1 MELKYFF
8 KNTLGGGNKGSA
20 HCYLEE
26 RVIFLFCTIMSSL
39 PVKDKYLLRILA
51 VTCKIFKSEPPAENK
66 WIAIVSNIQETE
78 RITFYSN
85 IMVIHLQ

>member
-1 MELKYFF
+1 
-8 KNTLGGGNKGSA
+8 
-20 HCYLEE
+20 
-26 RVIFLFCTIMSSL
+26 MSSL
-39 PVKDKYLLRILA
+39 PVKDEYLLRILA

-85 IMVIHLQ
+85 IMVINLQ

>member
-1 MELKYFF
+1 
-8 KNTLGGGNKGSA
+8 
-20 HCYLEE
+20 
-26 RVIFLFCTIMSSL
+26 MSSL
-39 PVKDKYLLRILA
+39 PVKDKYLRILA

-85 IMVIHLQ
+85 IMVINLQ